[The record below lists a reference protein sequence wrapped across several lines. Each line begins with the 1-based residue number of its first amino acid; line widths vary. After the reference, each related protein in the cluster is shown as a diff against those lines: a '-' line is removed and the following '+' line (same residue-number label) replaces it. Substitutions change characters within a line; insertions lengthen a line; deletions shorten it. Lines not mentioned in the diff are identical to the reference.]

1 MKRKRWMWMAALG
14 AVVCVGLVCVASL
27 STRGG
32 QAAQAGQAAA
42 SSGSGAEDAAP
53 LNQWAAAVTSGNR
66 AAVAQF
72 YSTTPAA
79 QTKTATETITDPA
92 EEPAFW
98 AALAARGISDV
109 NPKVLEIERP
119 NPSIIVLVLRIEF
132 DLTDGGVKK
141 PFMVNGGLVWIKT
154 GDGWKIGMTQRG
166 DATPK
171 PAERLPEPAK
181 PNVDLYPA
189 PEGAATE
196 IQEALAAAA
205 KDHKRVILVFGANWC
220 YDCHVL
226 DAAFRSRELSPVVDA
241 NYHVV
246 HVNIGDM
253 DKNLDV
259 AKKYQVPLDKGVPVL
274 AVLDPNGMVVFSQ
287 QNGEF
292 ESSVKIGP
300 EDVTA
305 FLEKWKPAGN

>member
-1 MKRKRWMWMAALG
+1 MKRDRRTRLAILIPLLFVCLGCSVALRAAP
-14 AVVCVGLVCVASL
+14 AK
-27 STRGG
+27 
-32 QAAQAGQAAA
+32 QDAA
-42 SSGSGAEDAAP
+42 SSAENLAP
-53 LNQWAAAVTSGNR
+53 LNEWATTVNSGNR
-66 AAVAQF
+66 AALARF

-79 QTKTATETITDPA
+79 QTKTSTETITDPS

-98 AALAARGISDV
+98 TALAAKGISNVD
-109 NPKVLEIERP
+109 PKILEIERP
-119 NPSIIVLVLRIEF
+119 NPSMVVLVLRIEF
-132 DLTDGGVKK
+132 DLSDAGAKK
-141 PFMVNGGLVWIKT
+141 PFIVSAAQVWIKEA
-154 GDGWKIGMTQRG
+154 DGWKIGLTQRG
-166 DATPK
+166 DVEPR
-171 PAERLPEPAK
+171 PVERLPEPAK

-189 PEGAATE
+189 PEDAAPE
-196 IQEALAAAA
+196 IRNALAAAA
-205 KDHKRVILVFGANWC
+205 KDHKRVILVFGGNWC

-226 DAAFRSRELSPVVDA
+226 DAAFRSRELAPIVEA
-241 NYHVV
+241 NYHLV

-274 AVLDPNGMVVFSQ
+274 AVLDPNGTVVFSQ
-287 QNGEF
+287 QHGEF

>member
-1 MKRKRWMWMAALG
+1 MKWTRLVSTVTFGALLCMSLL
-14 AVVCVGLVCVASL
+14 AVTPAG
-27 STRGG
+27 
-32 QAAQAGQAAA
+32 AAQAGEAVG
-42 SSGSGAEDAAP
+42 SSAPNAENPAP
-53 LNQWAAAVTSGNR
+53 LNAWAAAVASGDR
-66 AAVAQF
+66 AALAQF

-92 EEPAFW
+92 EEPTFW

-109 NPKVLEIERP
+109 NPKILEIERP

-141 PFMVNGGLVWIKT
+141 PFMVNGGQVWIKT

-166 DATPK
+166 DAGPR
-171 PAERLPEPAK
+171 PAERLPEPAR

-189 PEGAATE
+189 PENATPE
-196 IQEALAAAA
+196 IQAALAAAA

-226 DAAFRSRELSPVVDA
+226 DAAFRSRELSPIVEE

-274 AVLDPNGMVVFSQ
+274 AVLDPNGTVVFRQ

-305 FLEKWKPAGN
+305 FLEKWKP